1 MAEKE
6 YDYLPPGQRY
16 ASRHSTAFAARSLPQ
31 MKAMVEHADPEQV
44 RTAGH
49 GWDAF
54 RADLVGGEDGGVLG
68 VLDAVVARLRQ
79 SWRGEAAE
87 AFLEEAERFSHRI
100 ADTAEYARYISVA
113 LKGAAN
119 ALQEYKTHIDAMTP
133 ADDTLGSRART
144 GDDRTS
150 TVNAEDLLNADR
162 GRLSATEHCD
172 LEAAVVME
180 QLGAA
185 YNSQVKA
192 MGSWSREK
200 LTEPSCPGAPGGTAP
215 LAEVRPIP
223 YSVPHR
229 HAPLP
234 PRPRPA
240 EPPSRTGVDGL
251 FGGLGVSTD
260 TASAT
265 GRRADAVPGVTG
277 GVLQQD
283 SARGRDG
290 TEPDD
295 VLGAALPI
303 PTPGPGASQGGSGL
317 HRGGRR
323 GPPPSVH

>member
-31 MKAMVEHADPEQV
+31 MKAMVVHADPEQV

-54 RADLVGGEDGGVLG
+54 RAELVGGEDGGVLG
-68 VLDAVVARLRQ
+68 VLDALVARLMQ
-79 SWRGEAAE
+79 TWQGEAAE
-87 AFLEEAERFSHRI
+87 AFLGEADRFRHKI

-113 LKGAAN
+113 LQGAAN

-133 ADDTLGSRART
+133 ADDTPGSRALT
-144 GDDRTS
+144 GEDRTS
-150 TVNAEDLLNADR
+150 RVNAEDLLNADR
-162 GRLSATEHCD
+162 GRLSATEQHA

-185 YNSQVKA
+185 YNSQGKA
-192 MGSWSREK
+192 MGSWNRER
-200 LTEPSCPGAPGGTAP
+200 LTAPSCPGTPGGTVP

-223 YSVPHR
+223 YSVSPR
-229 HAPLP
+229 HAQLP

-240 EPPSRTGVDGL
+240 EPPNRTGVGGVL
-251 FGGLGVSTD
+251 GGLGASTD
-260 TASAT
+260 AASAT
-265 GRRADAVPGVTG
+265 GRQADAAPGVAG
-277 GVLQQD
+277 GVLRQD
-283 SARGRDG
+283 SAHSRNR
-290 TEPDD
+290 TAQND

-303 PTPGPGASQGGSGL
+303 PTPGPAASQGGSGL
-317 HRGGRR
+317 HRGPGQGR
-323 GPPPSVH
+323 

>member
-6 YDYLPPGQRY
+6 YDYLPPGQSY
-16 ASRHSTAFAARSLPQ
+16 ASTHSTAFAAGSLSQ
-31 MKAMVEHADPEQV
+31 MKAMVVHADPEQV
-44 RTAGH
+44 RTAGR

-68 VLDAVVARLRQ
+68 VLDALVTRLTQ
-79 SWRGEAAE
+79 SWQGEAAE
-87 AFLEEAERFSHRI
+87 AFLGEAKRFRHKI

-113 LKGAAN
+113 LQGAAN

-133 ADDTLGSRART
+133 VDDTPGSRART
-144 GDDRTS
+144 SEDRTRG
-150 TVNAEDLLNADR
+150 VNAEDLLNAGR
-162 GRLSATEHCD
+162 GRLSATEQRD

-192 MGSWSREK
+192 MGSWSRER
-200 LTEPSCPGAPGGTAP
+200 LTAPSCPGPPGGTAP

-223 YSVPHR
+223 YSVPPR

-240 EPPSRTGVDGL
+240 EPSRTEAGGV
-251 FGGLGVSTD
+251 FGGLRKSTD
-260 TASAT
+260 AASAT

-277 GVLQQD
+277 GVLEQD
-283 SARGRDG
+283 SARSRDRTVPKG
-290 TEPDD
+290 

-303 PTPGPGASQGGSGL
+303 PAPGATASQCGCGL
-317 HRGGRR
+317 HRDRGQGR
-323 GPPPSVH
+323 